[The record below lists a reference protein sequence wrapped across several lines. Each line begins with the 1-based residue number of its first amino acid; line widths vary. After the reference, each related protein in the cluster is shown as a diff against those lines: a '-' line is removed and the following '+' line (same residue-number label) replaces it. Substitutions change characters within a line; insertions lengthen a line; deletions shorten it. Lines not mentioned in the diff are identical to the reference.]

1 MKTLFLEP
9 GLFAIRTQVLDTQM
23 HQHALIQLTLPDQQ
37 SSLAVVNQAP
47 VHNMISLLK
56 ANIPH
61 QLTMQQGW
69 VILIEPSSQ
78 LGIQASNLLAN
89 NDVVTWPLNAQ
100 DNNSNNLTDLLARVK
115 LTYTTNTELYDA
127 HLDPRITALLKQL
140 NRCFNQDCL
149 KPEHWLAKDIAQSL
163 GLSKSRFLHVFKDN
177 MQLPW
182 RPYLLWRRLMCAIQS
197 LSRGETA
204 TQAAYIAG
212 FADSAH
218 LSRTFKKQ
226 FGITLRSAIACVKK
240 STS

>member
-1 MKTLFLEP
+1 MNTLFLEP
-9 GLFAIRTQVLDTQM
+9 GILAIHTQVLDTQM
-23 HQHALIQLTLPDQQ
+23 HQHALMQLTLPDQQ
-37 SSLAVVNQAP
+37 STLAVANQAP
-47 VHNMISLLK
+47 VHNMMSLLD
-56 ANIPH
+56 ANVPH

-69 VILIEPSSQ
+69 VILIEPSSP
-78 LGIQASNLLAN
+78 LGLQASKLLAHH
-89 NDVVTWPLNAQ
+89 DVVTWPLKAQ
-100 DNNSNNLTDLLARVK
+100 DNHSDNLTDLLARVK
-115 LTYTTNTELYDA
+115 LTYATNSATYDA
-127 HLDPRITALLKQL
+127 HLDPRIAALLKQL
-140 NRCFNQDCL
+140 NRCFNHDCL

-163 GLSKSRFLHVFKDN
+163 GLSESRFLHVFKDN

-204 TQAAYIAG
+204 TQAAYISG

-240 STS
+240 PTS